1 MKLFCNLLI
10 VTFSVQCFSTPCI
23 SAEQA
28 TNESRSAEQP
38 TAEAATPQQ
47 EPKQETK
54 KKVQLKVG
62 DVAPLFSGIDDKG
75 KKFVAAK
82 HKGKK
87 ILIVYF
93 YPADMTSGCTKQ
105 ACAYRDAISKLKRK
119 DVLVIGVSGDSVKN
133 HQHFRDEYSLN
144 FPLLADPQGEIA
156 KAFGVKT
163 LKGGSFKLELEGKE
177 VAFERGVT
185 TMRWTFVID
194 KQWKIA
200 HVDRKVKA
208 AQDSAKV
215 LKIVEK
221 LP

>member
-1 MKLFCNLLI
+1 MFHLQKILVLALTIAALC
-10 VTFSVQCFSTPCI
+10 VHAA
-23 SAEQA
+23 AE
-28 TNESRSAEQP
+28 EQP
-38 TAEAATPQQ
+38 NGTASAVAPTETTQQ
-47 EPKQETK
+47 ETKGDAK

-62 DVAPLFSGIDDKG
+62 DLAPMFSGIDDKG
-75 KKFVAAK
+75 KKFDAAK

-93 YPADMTSGCTKQ
+93 YPADMTGGCTKQ
-105 ACAYRDAISKLKRK
+105 ACAYRDAIPKLKRK
-119 DVLVIGVSGDSVKN
+119 DLLVIGVSGDSVKN
-133 HQHFRDEYSLN
+133 HQRFRDEYQLN
-144 FPLLADPQGEIA
+144 FPLLADSKGDIA

-163 LKGGSFKLELEGKE
+163 AKGGSFKLELDGEE
-177 VAFERGVT
+177 VEFERGVT

-200 HVDRKVKA
+200 HVDRKVNA
-208 AQDSAKV
+208 AKDSANV